1 MASVLRNLADN
12 LDVLDPISEIKGKF
26 AHKARIATRWM
37 SRTDNALI
45 RSYFEHEVRWKL
57 HVGAGK
63 NPVPGWLNTDYD
75 PCPGVAFIDA
85 TKPFP
90 FDNNIFEFVYSEHM
104 IEHIPFEAG
113 TGMLGE
119 CFRVLKPGGI
129 VRISTPDLAFLV
141 NLYLN
146 PNQQRNVEYIRHSTE
161 TYVPRAPRLLPG
173 FVINNFVRDWGHKF
187 IYDRMTL
194 TVALEYAGFCNIQQ
208 CLLRQSAYP
217 ELCDLEN
224 EDRMPPEMLA
234 LESLILEAKRPD
246 T

>member
-1 MASVLRNLADN
+1 
-12 LDVLDPISEIKGKF
+12 
-26 AHKARIATRWM
+26 M

-45 RSYFEHEVRWKL
+45 RSYFDHEVRWKL

-75 PCPGVAFIDA
+75 PCPGIAFLDA

-90 FDNNIFEFVYSEHM
+90 FENNIFEFVYSEHM
-104 IEHIPFEAG
+104 IEHICFAAG
-113 TGMLGE
+113 TRMLGE

-141 NLYLN
+141 NLYLD
-146 PNQQRNVEYIRHSTE
+146 PTQQRNVDYIRHSTE
-161 TYVPRAPRLLPG
+161 TYISRAPRLLPG

-194 TVALEYAGFCNIQQ
+194 AVALEHAGFCNIQQ
-208 CLLRQSAYP
+208 CTLRQSAHP

-224 EDRMPPEMLA
+224 EGRMPPEMLA
-234 LESLILEAKRPD
+234 LESLVFEAGKPN